1 MTKTF
6 EEQWREKNQIR
17 VVFDTFDGQKCNHL
31 VHLTPDDV
39 DKILYIGIMYG
50 LKGWCSKVD
59 ILGDKMLGTYVS
71 DQVSRG
77 GYILV
82 YDKFCKG
89 VSTIGLKS
97 FLEAYCEIYAMSVRF
112 NMSEHCN
119 DGYFYSSPRVCDY
132 IIQYAVFGGIKY
144 PHTETECEEYEY

>member
-1 MTKTF
+1 MGKTF

-17 VVFDTFDGQKCNHL
+17 VVFDTFDGQKCKHL
-31 VHLTPDDV
+31 VRLTPEDI

-50 LKGWCSKVD
+50 IKGWCSKVD

-71 DQVSRG
+71 DQISRG
-77 GYILV
+77 GFILV
-82 YDKFCKG
+82 YDKFGKC
-89 VSTIGLKS
+89 VSTVGLKS

-132 IIQYAVFGGIKY
+132 IIQYAVFGGIMY
-144 PHTETECEEYEY
+144 PHTEMEREKDD